1 VRYIIFVIDNQ
12 TRSATGDDMAKID
25 HFNQM
30 LRDNG
35 HWITAAGISGPENA
49 ILIDNRGRLEIQS
62 GSLCDGSDFYSGFW
76 LVETDSPEAALEIA
90 KQGSAACNRRVELR
104 PYL

>member
-1 VRYIIFVIDNQ
+1 MRFIIFVIDNQ

-25 HFNQM
+25 AFNQM

-35 HWITAAGISGPENA
+35 HWIAAAGISGPEEA
-49 ILIDNRGRLEIQS
+49 TLIDNRGQLELQA
-62 GSLCDGSDFYSGFW
+62 GSLFDSPDFYSGFW
-76 LVETDSPEAALEIA
+76 LIETASHETALELA
-90 KQGSAACNRRVELR
+90 KQGSRACNRRVELR